1 LAQNHEGF
9 EMLLGFPEWLRGPAR
24 IDGGEVV
31 LDEERAERYTPYNM
45 DRAIFE
51 LAALGQ
57 QEQADIGAFVRR
69 YGLLRR
75 GPGLL
80 GTGKCREPVSEWLK
94 AIRIAWSAVHL
105 YLKLRE
111 AARIGSADPVRAL
124 SINWTEAPE
133 TSTDKEYLMWRSILL
148 AGLINAH
155 LSQCPT
161 ALVPASSSE
170 QGIELGAFVFTSRP
184 PDLLTAAYAD
194 FATLVSRRAELKE
207 CPGCGVVFHPESGK
221 QKYHD
226 PSCAGAA
233 RWRRWK
239 DRQAAEQA
247 G

>member
-1 LAQNHEGF
+1 
-9 EMLLGFPEWLRGPAR
+9 MLLGFSEWLRGPAR
-24 IDGGEVV
+24 IVGGEVV

-57 QEQADIGAFVRR
+57 QEDIDIRTFVRR

-75 GPGLL
+75 GPKLL
-80 GTGKCREPVSEWLK
+80 GTGKCREPVSEWHN

-111 AARIGSADPVRAL
+111 AAKTGSADPVRAL
-124 SINWTEAPE
+124 GVNWLQAPE
-133 TSTDKEYLMWRSILL
+133 TSTDEEYLMWRNILL
-148 AGLINAH
+148 AKLINDH
-155 LSQCPT
+155 LRHSPT
-161 ALVPASSSE
+161 VLVPAYSPE
-170 QGIELGAFVFTSRP
+170 QGTEPGAFVFTSRT

-194 FATLVSRRAELKE
+194 FATLVARRAELKE
-207 CPGCGVVFHPESGK
+207 CPGCGQLFHPKSGK
-221 QKYHD
+221 QKYHE
-226 PSCAGAA
+226 PSCSGSA

-239 DRQAAEQA
+239 DHQAAEQI